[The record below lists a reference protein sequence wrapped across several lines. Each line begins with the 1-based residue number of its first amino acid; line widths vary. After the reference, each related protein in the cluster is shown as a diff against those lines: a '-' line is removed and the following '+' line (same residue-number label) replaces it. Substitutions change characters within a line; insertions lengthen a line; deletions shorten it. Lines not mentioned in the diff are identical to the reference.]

1 MIWLRIMTKLDA
13 AVLDSVMPDYVKLHA
28 QKPDSGKLHP
38 NQLHP
43 SQLHSQR
50 LVQAMYEAH
59 HGWLQSWLNKRLSSR
74 DTAADLAQDTFVS
87 VLKHP
92 TDTISAIHEP
102 RAYLTT
108 IAKRIL
114 CNYYQRQSLE
124 SAYLQAL
131 GDLGTAHAL
140 SAEDQVILLQTLH
153 DIDQMLGSLPHKTRL
168 AFLLLHLE
176 HMKYAEIASELK
188 VSERTVKR
196 YIASAYEHCLHFML

>member
-1 MIWLRIMTKLDA
+1 
-13 AVLDSVMPDYVKLHA
+13 
-28 QKPDSGKLHP
+28 
-38 NQLHP
+38 
-43 SQLHSQR
+43 
-50 LVQAMYEAH
+50 MYEAH

-176 HMKYAEIASELK
+176 HMKYAEIASELQ